1 MMIVRTPNLKSI
13 VGGFKMNAEKT
24 QRWISSVIAVF
35 ALFIVGAVVWDIFSP
50 GSETARIVGFAAFG
64 VLCIF
69 LRALPQKF
77 LVPEP
82 KK

>member
-1 MMIVRTPNLKSI
+1 LKNI
-13 VGGFKMNAEKT
+13 AGDFKVNAEKT
-24 QRWISSVIAVF
+24 QRWISSVIALCAF
-35 ALFIVGAVVWDIFSP
+35 FMVGAVVWDIFSP
-50 GSETARIVGFAAFG
+50 GAKTARIVGFAAFG

-77 LVPEP
+77 LTPKP